1 MQNFSIYAL
10 FIKNMSSQD
19 DEDFELK
26 RIRMRKLQ
34 RIMEQKKKQE
44 EKKNK
49 KTLSVAE
56 KIDRLLK
63 VILSPQAQQYLEEI
77 KQKNMELYNKIRSQL
92 FPPQIS
98 SKIDILLMYLQ
109 RGMIRSGIINKRDLQ
124 HLERKILGVKSKIT
138 IKKRG
143 EESLSLDSF
152 LKDKD

>member
-49 KTLSVAE
+49 QTLSVAE
-56 KIDRLLK
+56 QIDRLLK

>member
-1 MQNFSIYAL
+1 
-10 FIKNMSSQD
+10 MSSQD